1 MANSVHRRRRWIRMT
16 APKRDARSRVGR
28 MMVVERF
35 LVQSGGGILASA
47 PVIPGTAAVLSTIL
61 YIETPCLGGDCI
73 TDGTAAF
80 TVGSITA
87 LALSLIVGPVVFR
100 RFARIETANTAAYSD
115 VCLEF
120 ERLRT
125 RLEAKRTG
133 TAESLWVEV
142 AESRMSSL
150 KRELGL
156 SDWHE
161 GLVGARW
168 VLANGY
174 ATLWRQLH
182 RAQEALIP
190 TLSNAEV
197 VAAATF
203 NETRL
208 RGSTIEGSA
217 DLLEKLRR
225 AVVTLSSDGAGY
237 LVDMPKRERDPWYRV
252 LGGGIRS
259 FRRSNEAEDTVRA
272 RESEARHV
280 IREVLHSLN
289 EFRDDRVAGLIR
301 ARNNLYVTVFV
312 TGLSAHLL
320 LGLALIRNAPTPQ
333 ITAMSA
339 FYLIGAIVGL
349 FRQLNSASSVDT
361 TKEPDYGLSTA
372 RIAHTPLFSG
382 LAAVGGVTLIALL
395 GAVIPAETGSTDIPS
410 LQQIFDLTKNEFG
423 LVGAAAFGL
432 TPRLL
437 IKRLEQQAE
446 QYKDDLRST
455 AAGES
460 GANVL

>member
-1 MANSVHRRRRWIRMT
+1 MTPRKQVLRSRAGGRRW
-16 APKRDARSRVGR
+16 S
-28 MMVVERF
+28 ERF
-35 LVQSGGGILASA
+35 MLQSGGGTLASA
-47 PVIPGTAAVLSTIL
+47 PLIPGTAAVLSTIL

-80 TVGSITA
+80 TVGSIVA
-87 LALSLIVGPVVFR
+87 LVLSLIVGPVAFR
-100 RFARIETANTAAYSD
+100 RFSRIETANTAAYAD
-115 VCLEF
+115 LRLEF

-125 RLEAKRTG
+125 RLEAEPTG
-133 TAESLWVEV
+133 TAESLWVEM
-142 AESRMSSL
+142 ARCRISSL
-150 KRELGL
+150 QRELGL

-174 ATLWRQLH
+174 ATLWRQLN

-203 NETRL
+203 IEARL
-208 RGSTIEGSA
+208 RGSTIEGNA

-225 AVVTLSSDGAGY
+225 AVVKLSSDGAGY
-237 LVDMPKRERDPWYRV
+237 LIDMPKRERNPWYRV
-252 LGGGIRS
+252 LGSGIRS
-259 FRRSNEAEDTVRA
+259 FLGRNEAEDTVRA

-280 IREVLHSLN
+280 IREVLHSIN
-289 EFRDDRVAGLIR
+289 EFRVDRIAGLIR

-312 TGLSAHLL
+312 TGLTAHLL
-320 LGLALIRNAPTPQ
+320 LGLALIQDAPTPQ
-333 ITAMSA
+333 ITAMAA
-339 FYLIGAIVGL
+339 FYLVGAIVGL
-349 FRQLNSASSVDT
+349 FRQLNEASSVDT

-395 GAVIPAETGSTDIPS
+395 GAVIPAETGTTDIPS
-410 LQQIFDLTKNEFG
+410 LQEIFDLTKNEFG

-432 TPRLL
+432 TPKLL

-460 GANVL
+460 GANIL